1 MAEECKS
8 ILAGNFQKICGYKPK
23 SGIKKKWYGNVDD
36 IDKEATVLANKGNK
50 ITTLVLKAGAK
61 IYKVGGNDKSHVLR
75 ASGVVGD
82 YGNGFTHT
90 DVVNILYRGLNER
103 ERIQE
108 IVDGA
113 RIFSII
119 EKVDG
124 GENGEL
130 TYEVAGFESGML
142 MSTFEYDSSANS
154 GVATLEVATKEG
166 EEEGTAPKVFLNT
179 DVATTSAFLEVNTYQ
194 STTDTTAPTVPAN
207 VTSPSQT
214 ANTVDLTWNAS
225 TDAVGVTG
233 YNIYKD
239 GVLDSTAVGTSA
251 TVSGL
256 TASTQYSFTVSAID
270 AAGNE
275 SAQSTAAVVS
285 TTA

>member
-1 MAEECKS
+1 MEDCKAL
-8 ILAGNFQKICGYKPK
+8 IAGNFKKICGYKPK

-50 ITTLVLKAGAK
+50 VQTLILKAGKK
-61 IYKVGGNDKSHVLR
+61 IYSVGGNDKSHGLR
-75 ASGVVGD
+75 AAGVVGD

-90 DVVNILYRGLNER
+90 DVVNILYRGLSER

-108 IVDGA
+108 VVDGA

-130 TYEVAGFESGML
+130 TYEIAGFESGML
-142 MSTFEYDSSANS
+142 MNAFDYDSSANS
-154 GVATLEVATKEG
+154 GVATLTVASKEG
-166 EEEGTAPKVFLNT
+166 EEEGTAPKVFLDT
-179 DVATTSAFLEVNTYQ
+179 DVATTAAWLETNTAAEGD
-194 STTDTTAPTVPAN
+194 SEAPTTPTN
-207 VTSPSQT
+207 LTSPAQT
-214 ANTVDLTWNAS
+214 ANTVDLAWDAS
-225 TDAVGVTG
+225 TDNVGVTG
-233 YNIYKD
+233 YKVYKD
-239 GVLDSTAVGTSA
+239 GALVLTTAQTTAQVT
-251 TVSGL
+251 GL
-256 TASTQYSFTVSAID
+256 VASTSYDFTVSAID

-275 SAQSTAAVVS
+275 SAPTAALTQV